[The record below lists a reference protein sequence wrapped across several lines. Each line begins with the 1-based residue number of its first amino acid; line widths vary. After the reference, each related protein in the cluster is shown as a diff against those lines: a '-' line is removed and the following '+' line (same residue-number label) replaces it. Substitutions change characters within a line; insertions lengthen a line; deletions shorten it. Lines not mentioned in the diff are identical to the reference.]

1 MAKPAPVKYRS
12 PCPVASALDIFGDK
26 WTLVVLR
33 TIFAGRS
40 RYGDLLKMP
49 ERIATN
55 ILADHLAHLERESL
69 ITADPYQ
76 EKPRRH
82 AYKLTRKGA
91 DLLPVLQ
98 AMAVW
103 SRTHIPDRWALPSWS
118 AEGKPENFYPA

>member
-1 MAKPAPVKYRS
+1 MTKPAPTKYRS

-26 WTLVVLR
+26 WTLIVLR
-33 TIFAGRS
+33 TIFAGRN

-55 ILADHLAHLERESL
+55 ILADRLAHLEREGL
-69 ITADPYQ
+69 ITAEPYQ

-103 SRTHIPDRWALPSWS
+103 SRTHIPGRWALPPWF
-118 AEGKPENFYPA
+118 AEGKPEDFYPA